1 MVDMTATSC
10 DVTFFNDRIFPL
22 ADYRRVARAI
32 GDGVVIGLGAVAT
45 ASMLVISVT
54 VAAAWIMAAAL
65 STNAHLRAGILIE
78 PKTIAL
84 ANYYPTLVN
93 AVPSPVSAQVLT
105 DPDDAPRLTFE
116 ARWARA
122 TAPALARIS
131 TVLVVPQLSRERID
145 NIPLP
150 PPHPL
155 NGQDSQAKH
164 KIARSL
170 AGEAAPRVAADTPP
184 ASVLQKRVILQA
196 HNNPISLPGPETRTA
211 VYDIA
216 AHTVYLPNGRK
227 LEAHSG
233 LGNQMDDARYVNVK
247 NRGPTPPNVYD
258 LSLRD
263 RLFHGVQA
271 IRLNPVDGDK
281 MFGRDGILAHS
292 YMLGPNGQSNGCV
305 SFRDYPEF
313 LHAYLRGDVDR
324 LVVVSNLGTT
334 PSRVARFP
342 WRHGNRY
349 ALNGQ

>member
-1 MVDMTATSC
+1 MVNMTATSC

-22 ADYRRVARAI
+22 ADYRRVVRAI
-32 GDGVVIGLGAVAT
+32 GDGVVIGFGAVAT
-45 ASMLVISVT
+45 ASVLIISVT
-54 VAAAWIMAAAL
+54 VVAAWIMAAVL
-65 STNAHLRAGILIE
+65 STAHLRAGILIE

-84 ANYYPTLVN
+84 ANYPTPTN
-93 AVPSPVSAQVLT
+93 AAAFPVSAQVLT
-105 DPDDAPRLTFE
+105 GPDDTPRLTFE
-116 ARWARA
+116 ARWERA
-122 TAPALARIS
+122 MAPALAQIS
-131 TVLVVPQLSRERID
+131 TVLPVPQLPRERVN

-155 NGQDSQAKH
+155 NGQDGQAKH
-164 KIARSL
+164 KIVRSL
-170 AGEAAPRVAADTPP
+170 IGEAAPRVAAATPP
-184 ASVLQKRVILQA
+184 ASFLQKRVIPQA
-196 HNNPISLPGPETRTA
+196 HNNSISLPGLESGTA

-233 LGNQMDDARYVNVK
+233 LGNQMDDPRYVSVK

-263 RLFHGVQA
+263 QLFHGVRA

-324 LVVVSNLGTT
+324 LVVVSNFRTA

-342 WRHGNRY
+342 QGHGNRY
-349 ALNGQ
+349 ALNGR